1 MLIVNTITKAMKFFE
16 NGQPDQ
22 AINLLDNYLPQA
34 TDDEKVMMAELYIQ
48 WGFLEEAIVILD
60 NLISKLPDENELK
73 IMLADIYIENNQD
86 EKAMLLLNEIPEND
100 ETYIQALVQ
109 LADLYQAQGLFE
121 VAEQKLLTAKQIV
134 PKEEVIDFALGELY
148 FSIGE
153 YAKAINFY
161 NHVKIELIADI
172 SLDERL
178 AEANASIGNYEKALG
193 YYEKIDIENPDVLFK
208 YGFTASQAGRN
219 DIAIHSWEKLIDED
233 PYYHSVFYELANV
246 YQEEKLTE
254 KAYETALKG
263 LKNDEYNKKL
273 YYLAGTLAHQLN
285 KHDESDQWISEAIAL
300 DPDYKNAVIF
310 KIELLKEEED
320 YNSII
325 KLIQDIQEIGSMD
338 PLYDWELAR
347 AYNEIESYNNAL
359 NHYDR
364 AYNHFNKDADFL
376 KEYGYF
382 LIEEG
387 RTDQGITIL
396 ESYLELQ
403 PDDFEIEELIVRFK

>member
-60 NLISKLPDENELK
+60 NLISKLPEENELK

-86 EKAMLLLNEIPEND
+86 EKAMLLLNEIPEDD

-121 VAEQKLLTAKQIV
+121 VAEQKLLIAKQIV
-134 PKEEVIDFALGELY
+134 PKEELIDFALGELY

-193 YYEKIDIENPDVLFK
+193 YYEKINIENPDILFK

-219 DIAIHSWEKLIDED
+219 DIAINSWEKLINED

-246 YQEEKLTE
+246 YQKEKLTE
-254 KAYETALKG
+254 KAYETVLKG

-285 KHDESDQWISEAIAL
+285 KHDESNQWISEAIAL

-310 KIELLKEEED
+310 KIELLNEEED
-320 YNSII
+320 YNGVI

-338 PLYDWELAR
+338 PLYDWQLAR

-387 RTDQGITIL
+387 RTNQGITIL